1 MAKKNKIKYDDS
13 ASNLTVTIEQKPVS
27 LNLDENKIPVKS
39 EQKKKIVE
47 LLIDQN
53 DFIEERNKKLE
64 LWWNDDGREKIK
76 ELIVKHLYKSYDENY
91 CVQLHFRFIDF
102 KQCDD
107 LNIGAYGYDYTFI
120 RKKLWD
126 EGINCKLALNG
137 SIIVSV
143 RKEDD
148 YYDDNIFITKSPS
161 VEYRFRDPMYLTLFS
176 EYLNLTIEDV
186 GLLIR
191 KLYYSLPV

>member
-27 LNLDENKIPVKS
+27 VINENNTSIKS

-47 LLIDQN
+47 LLIDKS
-53 DFIEERNKKLE
+53 DFVEERNIELE
-64 LWWNDDGREKIK
+64 AWWNDIGYEEIK
-76 ELIVKHLYKSYDENY
+76 KLILKQLYKSYDENY
-91 CVQLHFRFIDF
+91 CVQLHFKLIDF
-102 KQCDD
+102 KQYND

-143 RKEDD
+143 KKEDD
-148 YYDDNIFITKSPS
+148 YYDDKIFIAKSPS